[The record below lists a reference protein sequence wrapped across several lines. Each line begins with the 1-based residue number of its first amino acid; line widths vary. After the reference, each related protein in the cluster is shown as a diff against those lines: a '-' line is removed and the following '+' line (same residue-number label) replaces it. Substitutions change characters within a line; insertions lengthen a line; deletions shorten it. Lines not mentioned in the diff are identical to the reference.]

1 MPRIHRPMS
10 EAIVQNLMAIFNQ
23 NQKADKVV
31 ELSLKSNKNWG
42 ARDRRFIAEN
52 TYEVIRWWRLLKYCA
67 EIDARKIK
75 EEGLFWQLL
84 GTWFILSEMEL
95 PAWEEFDSLN
105 AEAILAKRVEANDI
119 RKVRESIPDW
129 IDTIGS
135 EEMPNWEVELTALN
149 QPADVYLRVNT
160 LLGTKKDLIE
170 NLKKEGIEIETTP
183 LVKSALRLLKRRNLK
198 SLKAYTKGLFEIQD
212 AGSQLI
218 SEYLDVEPGMNV
230 IDACAG
236 AGGKSLH
243 LATLMKNKGVLIAMD
258 VKQAKLDELARRAI
272 RNKINIIRTETV
284 KTDNIKKRSGFA
296 DRILLDVPCSGLGV
310 LKRNPDAKW
319 KLKPEFLEEIK
330 GVQAKIIQD
339 YSQMLKV
346 GGKMVYAT
354 CSVLKSENVDQV
366 ATFLANNRNYELEKQ
381 TRVSPAN
388 TGFDGFYMALIHRVG

>member
-135 EEMPNWEVELTALN
+135 EEMPNWEAELTALN

>member
-10 EAIVQNLMAIFNQ
+10 EAVVQNLMAIFNQ

-31 ELSLKSNKNWG
+31 ELSLKSNKKWG

-67 EIDARKIK
+67 DIDARIIK
-75 EEGLFWQLL
+75 EEILFWQML
-84 GTWFILSEMEL
+84 GTWYILSEMEL
-95 PAWEEFDSLN
+95 PEWNEFEGLN
-105 AEAILAKRVEANDI
+105 KEIILSKRGEAGEI
-119 RKVRESIPDW
+119 RKIRESIPDW
-129 IDTIGS
+129 IDVIGM
-135 EEMPNWEVELTALN
+135 EEMPNWEAELAALN
-149 QPADVYLRVNT
+149 QPASVYLRVNT

-183 LVKSALRLLKRRNLK
+183 LVKSALKLLKRRNLK

-218 SEYLDVEPGMNV
+218 SEYLDVAPGMKV

-243 LATLMKNKGVLIAMD
+243 LATLMKNQGDILAMD
-258 VKQAKLDELARRAI
+258 VKQPKLDELERRAL
-272 RNKINIIRTETV
+272 RSKVSIIRTEFV
-284 KTDNIKKRSGFA
+284 KTDNIRKRADFA
-296 DRILLDVPCSGLGV
+296 DRILMDVPCSGLGV

-319 KLKPEFLEEIK
+319 KLKPLFLEEIK
-330 GVQAKIIQD
+330 EVQAKIIQE
-339 YSQMLKV
+339 YAPMLKI

-366 ATFLANNRNYELEKQ
+366 AIFLENNPNYELEKQ
-381 TRVSPAN
+381 TRVSPAS
-388 TGFDGFYMALIHRVG
+388 TGFDGFYMALIRRVS